1 LTRDQDFDLEF
12 FFFRVSPKKKNEEN
26 RKRRGKES
34 PKAGAHALKYRR
46 MKFKVALSVEDPG
59 LVGTVNLPK

>member
-1 LTRDQDFDLEF
+1 LNFIFSASAQ
-12 FFFRVSPKKKNEEN
+12 KKEKNEEN

-46 MKFKVALSVEDPG
+46 MKFKVALSIEDPG